1 VGDELNTIRWREDYS
16 FLRDRPEPT
25 LLELLKFIPLNER
38 KTVYLTL
45 GGEARERVEDYDLAF
60 FGLPGKASFT
70 SYGTRLLADADLHVG
85 PRFRTFLELGSFW
98 DKGRK
103 PAARPIDRGDLEVQ
117 QGFIDF
123 VGYDRPGSRLT
134 VRLGRQ
140 EVPLGSG
147 RLVSIRDASSVRLT
161 FDATKVIWDGGGRGS
176 LEVFA
181 GRPVDPKPGVF
192 ESGTSHRE
200 WLWYADWSRRSG
212 SDRRPNAELFYI
224 GHEMKGAVYGRGT
237 ADETR
242 HNLGGRIWGRLAPGD
257 YSLQASYQLG
267 TFGSAD
273 IRAWGVATDTG
284 FTLASAPGRPRLAVR
299 ADMAS
304 GDRGE
309 PGTLRSFS
317 APYPALNYFSEAAI
331 FAPGNGYDLHP
342 YVEARPVKQLSA
354 SAGVDF
360 LWRSE
365 RTDAIYRAGGGLL
378 VRPGVSAAHFVTA
391 ITQVDGTWQPVPQCV
406 LRAAW
411 VLASAGAVIRSAGG
425 RDSRFFLLSLDLRL

>member
-1 VGDELNTIRWREDYS
+1 MIRRVAAGLCFLALAGATTRAEESARSVGDEINTIRWREDYS
-16 FLRDRPEPT
+16 FLRDRPELT
-25 LLELLKFIPLNER
+25 LLERLKFISLNER
-38 KTVYLTL
+38 ETVYLTL
-45 GGEARERVEDYDLAF
+45 GGEVRERAEDYNLAF
-60 FGLPGKASFT
+60 FGLRGGTSFA

-98 DKGRK
+98 DTGRK

-117 QGFIDF
+117 QGFVDF
-123 VGYDRPGSRLT
+123 LGLDRPDSHLT
-134 VRLGRQ
+134 LRLGRQ
-140 EVPLGSG
+140 EVPLGAG
-147 RLVSIRDASSVRLT
+147 RLVSIRDASSVRLV
-161 FDATKVIWDGGGRGS
+161 FDAAKVIWDGGGRGS

-200 WLWYADWSRRSG
+200 WLWYADWSRRG
-212 SDRRPNAELFYI
+212 EGDRRPNAELFYI

-237 ADETR
+237 ATETR

-267 TFGSAD
+267 SFGSAD

-284 FTLASAPGRPRLAVR
+284 YTLAFARGRPRLALR

-309 PGTLRSFS
+309 PGTVRSFS

-342 YVEARPVKQLSA
+342 YVEARPVKQLSTA
-354 SAGVDF
+354 VGVDF
-360 LWRSE
+360 LWR
-365 RTDAIYRAGGGLL
+365 
-378 VRPGVSAAHFVTA
+378 
-391 ITQVDGTWQPVPQCV
+391 
-406 LRAAW
+406 
-411 VLASAGAVIRSAGG
+411 
-425 RDSRFFLLSLDLRL
+425 

>member
-200 WLWYADWSRRSG
+200 WLWYADWSRRG
-212 SDRRPNAELFYI
+212 GGERRPNAELFYI

-237 ADETR
+237 ANETR
-242 HNLGGRIWGRLAPGD
+242 HNLGARIWGRLAPGD

-267 TFGSAD
+267 SFGSAD

-284 FTLASAPGRPRLAVR
+284 YTLASSPGRPRFAVR
-299 ADMAS
+299 ANMAS
-304 GDRGE
+304 GDRAE
-309 PGTLRSFS
+309 PGTLRSFN

-331 FAPGNGYDLHP
+331 FAPSNAYDLHP

-354 SAGVDF
+354 AVGVDF
-360 LWRSE
+360 LWRFE

-378 VRPGVSAAHFVTA
+378 VRPGVSTASFVTA
-391 ITQVDGTWQPVPQCV
+391 ITQVDASWQPVPRV
-406 LRAAW
+406 GLRAAW
-411 VLASAGAVIRSAGG
+411 VLASAGPVIRAAGG
-425 RDSRFFLLSLDLRL
+425 RQTRFLLLSLDLRL